1 MTGPRRFDFAR
12 HGVELGGDGVAAL
25 VAQSFG
31 PHAAADGY
39 LVGLANLVKAP
50 PHGGERHVDSDEVLY
65 VLSGR
70 LEVVLE
76 TEPVRRIELQ
86 AGDGLIVPRGL
97 WHRVEVVEPAR
108 LLYISRGRSEA
119 RPVNRRAGRE

>member
-1 MTGPRRFDFAR
+1 MTEPRRFDFSG
-12 HGVELGGDGVAAL
+12 HGVELGGDGAATL

-31 PHAAADGY
+31 PHAATDGY
-39 LVGLANLVKAP
+39 VIGLANLVKAP
-50 PHGGERHVDSDEVLY
+50 PHGGERHIDSDEVLY
-65 VLSGR
+65 VLNGR
-70 LEVVLE
+70 LEVLLE

-86 AGDGLIVPRGL
+86 QGDGLIVPRGL

-119 RPVNRRAGRE
+119 RPVQRRARRE